1 MLAYKDESIVS
12 GTVELATGDRQETLD
27 AFAMFDRFQP
37 KEGHTILPLE
47 D

>member
-27 AFAMFDRFQP
+27 AFATFDRFEP
-37 KEGHTILPLE
+37 AENHTIPPLE